1 MTTPTDPQSA
11 RYTDQFIRTLLK
23 PWLADATPAQINGL
37 RDRFQA
43 YRTSHERMRQA
54 TVELISLQD
63 FAKREFNRHLAGL
76 LPQGTTVEQLEW
88 RVVKPSIPSISLPGW
103 TILQPVYRREPAL
116 LRLMQNFPADTSYY
130 AGTGL
135 VAAGGFD
142 LVVSDTD
149 ALIAQCRL
157 ADVGSAYQRLLDE
170 VFTDRTCALL
180 VEDKR
185 AGCLLT
191 AEVALL
197 KGQLAAPAHAAL
209 QNLLSPAAPTRGD
222 YLQASVVRVSMLGR
236 LLADVLAIELRD
248 AGGRLHSVVLYLP
261 SDPTQAL
268 RTFADWTELSAA
280 LLDDLRLQT
289 DHQAFARLIGLEQ
302 RPAFLKQLAQRLKD
316 DVPDLAVQAQAI
328 EGDPFAG
335 LVASQVEGL
344 KADAKLLLV
353 PSSLADATAARER
366 LRQWENAGLA
376 LVGLTGFFIPLVGAV
391 LLGQMVVQVL
401 SEAFEGVQDW
411 SHGHQH
417 EALEHF
423 LGVAETVAVT
433 AAVAG
438 GATVVARGFARS
450 GRVDGLQPVILDN
463 GDRRLWSADLSAY
476 EVPAPQAPLRPNG
489 LYGEGERRWLRQGQ
503 AWYEVHRPD
512 PDGPWRLRHPQR
524 SQAYTPILQHN
535 GQRGWR
541 LFLARPLEWQDDV
554 RMLDTLW
561 PHDPP
566 LDAGQVRQV
575 LRVAG
580 MDSDELRG
588 VLVENRALPVNL
600 REALRRF
607 ETRSRIDR
615 FFTGLAQGYPVVD
628 EQIQAWCLRQPG
640 IDGLYGDL
648 MRETLLEQE
657 AGLRRP
663 LFDYLNQV
671 RLPDDALMRLVQ
683 RDFPGL
689 TDAYAQEVV
698 RDASEVERQLALVE
712 RRVPLALAR
721 RARSL
726 RQHARLSRAIEGLY
740 FDEAYNDDTADLSIA
755 LLRRLPHWPSAL
767 NIEVREGSVW
777 GRRVS
782 IIDPQGDPQALRILV
797 RNGGRCA
804 LYDSEERALELEI
817 EDPQGPFQAIAAL
830 LSHEQ
835 AERLGL
841 GAGTWATDLRNKLL
855 EQLPDTLDRR
865 LQLVGWR
872 AEAPWFN
879 PGQRLPDGRVGYPLS
894 GRGQATASSEVLRQ
908 RIRALYPGLDEQGV
922 EQYLQILLT
931 SSDSPFDLLL
941 EQEVGWQRLDRT
953 LAGWEREQSASS
965 VHGWRQQL
973 ALRLRNCWRLI
984 GVPPPTPGGFSF
996 EVRLDLSGIP
1006 VLELPVF
1013 PAQVEFDH
1021 ITVLV
1026 LRNMR
1031 LREIPTSFLR
1041 AFGNLRR
1048 LNIGSN
1054 ELGHIPRGLGYL
1066 VHLRI
1071 LGLDHNRI
1079 VLDEASEALLSGLPR
1094 LSSLNMS
1101 YNPLGRFSM
1110 RFHLLNRLS
1119 WISLRHCQLTAWPI
1133 GLDLCGLLESA
1144 DLRDN
1149 QLTSIP
1155 DAVLQMPLA
1164 YRRALMVQG
1173 NPIEVQHMQALVSL
1187 ESHVAEH
1194 PGAQAIPGEERA
1206 PAAVRAEWL
1215 SRVELAERTAH
1226 AQRWD
1231 RLSGLPGSGGLFDL
1245 FGELWRTA
1253 DFARARGHL
1262 SEQVWSMV
1270 TALDTH
1276 TELREALFARAN
1288 EPTTCADSVAER
1300 FSDLQVQL
1308 LEAQA
1313 NAESPGQAQ
1322 ADEGRAG
1329 RLVNLGRRLWRLA
1342 RVEAF
1347 ARQDM
1352 QQRVAEARGVDEIE
1366 VSLYYRI
1373 HLATTLDLPF
1383 QPTSMHF
1390 TQIANVTPQQLDEA
1404 LQYVRTGETRE
1415 ALAESLTERPFWQRY
1430 LHEQHEQAFV
1440 QVQEDFDE
1448 QGSQLDEQMDSLGSE
1463 EYRQRW
1469 DALSVRR
1476 ESALQALRLQLTLDL
1491 LETLETPPSSR

>member
-1 MTTPTDPQSA
+1 MTTSTEPQGVP
-11 RYTDQFIRTLLK
+11 YTDQFIRTLLK
-23 PWLADATPAQINGL
+23 PWLADAAPAQINSL

-43 YRTSHERMRQA
+43 WRISHERMRQA

-63 FAKREFNRHLAGL
+63 FAKHGFNRHLAGF
-76 LPQGTTVEQLEW
+76 LPQGASVEQLEW
-88 RVVKPSIPSISLPGW
+88 LVVKPSIPSISLPGW
-103 TILQPVYRREPAL
+103 TILEPVYRREPAL
-116 LRLMQNFPADTSYY
+116 LRLMQNFPPDTSYY
-130 AGTGL
+130 TGTGL
-135 VAAGGFD
+135 VAAGDFD
-142 LVVSDTD
+142 LMVSDTD

-157 ADVGSAYQRLLDE
+157 IDIGAAYQRLLDD
-170 VFTDRTCALL
+170 VFTDPTCTLL
-180 VEDKR
+180 AEDKR

-197 KGQLAAPAHAAL
+197 KGQLPAPVHAAL
-209 QNLLSPAAPTRGD
+209 QTLLSPTAPACGD
-222 YLQASVVRVSMLGR
+222 CLRASVVRVSMLGR
-236 LLADVLAIELRD
+236 LLTDALAFELRD
-248 AGGRLHSVVLYLP
+248 AEDQWQGVVLYMP
-261 SDPTQAL
+261 SDPSQAL
-268 RTFADWTELSAA
+268 RTFVDWQALNAA
-280 LLDDLRLQT
+280 LLDDLRPYT
-289 DHQAFARLIGLEQ
+289 DHQPFARLIRLEQ
-302 RPAFLKQLAQRLKD
+302 RPAFLKQLGQRLKD
-316 DVPDLAVQAQAI
+316 DVPDLQVQAQAI
-328 EGDPFAG
+328 AGDPFTE
-335 LVASQVEGL
+335 LVTSQVEGL

-353 PSSLADATAARER
+353 PSALADATAARER
-366 LRQWENAGLA
+366 LEQWENAGLA
-376 LVGLTGFFIPLVGAV
+376 LAGLAGFFIPVVGAV
-391 LLGQMVVQVL
+391 LLGQMLVQVL
-401 SEAFEGVQDW
+401 SEAFEGAQDW

-450 GRVDGLQPVILDN
+450 ELVDGLQPVVLDN
-463 GDRRLWSADLSAY
+463 GDRRLWSTDTSAY
-476 EVPAPQAPLRPNG
+476 VVPAPQAPLRPDG

-512 PDGPWRLRHPQR
+512 PEGPWRLRHPQR
-524 SQAYTPILQHN
+524 PQAYAPRVQHN

-541 LFLARPLEWQDDV
+541 LFFARPLEWHDDV
-554 RMLDTLW
+554 RMLNTLW

-566 LDAGQVRQV
+566 FNAMQVRQV
-575 LRVAG
+575 LRTAG
-580 MDSDELRG
+580 MDGDELRG
-588 VLVENRALPVNL
+588 LLVEDRPLPVNL

-607 ETRSRIDR
+607 ETRLRIDR
-615 FFTGLAQGYPVVD
+615 FFGGLAHEHAVVD

-648 MRETLLEQE
+648 MRQTLLAQE
-657 AGLRRP
+657 TSLRRP
-663 LFDYLNQV
+663 LFEHLNQV

-698 RDASEVERQLALVE
+698 RDASEVERQLASVE

-797 RNGGRCA
+797 RNGSRFA
-804 LYDSEERALELEI
+804 LYDSQERALELEMD
-817 EDPQGPFQAIAAL
+817 DPQGPFQAIAAL

-841 GAGTWATDLRNKLL
+841 GTGTWATDLRDKLL
-855 EQLPDTLDRR
+855 EELPNTLERR

-879 PGQRLPDGRVGYPLS
+879 PGQRMPDGRVGYPLS
-894 GRGQATASSEVLRQ
+894 GRGQATPSSQVLRQ
-908 RIRALYPGLDEQGV
+908 RIRALYPGLNEQGV
-922 EQYLQILLT
+922 EQYLQILLA

-953 LAGWEREQSASS
+953 LARWEREQSASS
-965 VHGWRQQL
+965 VRSWRQQL
-973 ALRLRNCWRLI
+973 ALRLRHCWRLI
-984 GVPPPTPGGFSF
+984 GLPQPAPGHFPS

-1006 VLELPVF
+1006 VLELPVL
-1013 PAQVEFDH
+1013 PAPVEFDH

-1031 LREIPTSFLR
+1031 LREVPSSFLS
-1041 AFGNLRR
+1041 AFASLRR

-1054 ELGHIPRGLGYL
+1054 ELSHIPRGVGYL
-1066 VHLRI
+1066 SNLRV
-1071 LGLDHNRI
+1071 LNLDHNR
-1079 VLDEASEALLSGLPR
+1079 VLLDETGEAILSALPR

-1101 YNPLGRFSM
+1101 YNPLGRFNM

-1155 DAVLQMPLA
+1155 DAILQMPLA

-1173 NPIEVQHMQALVSL
+1173 NPIEVQNMQALVSL

-1194 PGAQAIPGEERA
+1194 PDAQAIPGEERA

-1245 FGELWRTA
+1245 FGQLWRTA
-1253 DFARARGHL
+1253 DSTHAPDHL

-1276 TELREALFARAN
+1276 AELREALFARAN
-1288 EPTTCADSVAER
+1288 EPTTCVDSVAER

-1313 NAESPGQAQ
+1313 NAEPPGQGQ
-1322 ADEGRAG
+1322 ADEGRAA

-1352 QQRVAEARGVDEIE
+1352 QQRVAAERGVDEIE

-1373 HLATTLDLPF
+1373 HLATALDLPF

-1390 TQIANVTPQQLDEA
+1390 TRIANVTSQQLDEA

-1440 QVQEDFDE
+1440 QVHEDFDE
-1448 QGSQLDEQMDSLGSE
+1448 QGSQLDEQMDSFGSE

-1491 LETLETPPSSR
+1491 LETLETHPSSR